1 MSRPLLV
8 QALIQA
14 LLATAL
20 CGIALGL
27 LLLPQQRRLQGSL
40 AGGVI
45 SIHLAADGQLRLL
58 NQPIAAAALP
68 GLLARHARQRRPAR
82 LRIVPDPDTPW
93 GDVRRLIS
101 QLESLPRRLEIQLPA
116 IASPAG

>member
-27 LLLPQQRRLQGSL
+27 LLPQQRRLQASL

-101 QLESLPRRLEIQLPA
+101 QLESLPHPLEIQLPA
-116 IASPAG
+116 LASPAG